1 MHRPR
6 PSPAPAPPA
15 RPDRQTVGQRV
26 HAGPLRARSG
36 TSKVTLPCHCTL
48 IQLILWRC
56 KCGGGADK
64 FGDSQSFLL
73 SPSPQKKF
81 LEEDFIRKLARDR
94 ARAPIPFRLYTF
106 RPCPFPD
113 THRPLS
119 PSSPL
124 PGGGYGVRHGNPG
137 MLRRDLVNMRAR
149 MRPPRVRPERCP
161 SCIHLDGVHILPSR
175 CSSKAK
181 GNFVCTFAL
190 ISHLDLIFILQ
201 PQRSSPSLVANPCL
215 VGKRDGPPPA
225 PPHSL
230 SRCLMPSCLPAWQS
244 SFTPSARGPSA
255 VRQRDY
261 IRVRVERAF
270 SLRINRVRGRRAASA
285 AASLFLLSR

>member
-1 MHRPR
+1 MW
-6 PSPAPAPPA
+6 
-15 RPDRQTVGQRV
+15 
-26 HAGPLRARSG
+26 
-36 TSKVTLPCHCTL
+36 
-48 IQLILWRC
+48 WRC
-56 KCGGGADK
+56 RQVWRLTIFPSLSVPSRKNFLK
-64 FGDSQSFLL
+64 KISFENSLVIVLVPRSLSGYTLL
-73 SPSPQKKF
+73 
-81 LEEDFIRKLARDR
+81 DLAR
-94 ARAPIPFRLYTF
+94 
-106 RPCPFPD
+106 FPD

-149 MRPPRVRPERCP
+149 MRPARVRPERCP

-230 SRCLMPSCLPAWQS
+230 SRCLMPSCLLAWQS